1 MHSTLDMRQLR
12 PIPFNAFYPA
22 VIEQTELE
30 ESINL
35 IDPSTREVRKIVVGP
50 PAKTEPLAP
59 RENYETANPV
69 DLASFGPTVDRPL
82 GDIALARSGD
92 KGANVNIGLFV
103 HTDEEWDWLRS
114 FMTRSKMRELMGA
127 DWQDWYFV
135 ERVEM
140 PLIRAVHFVVYGPLG
155 RGVSSSRL
163 LDALGKGFA
172 EFIRAV
178 HVPIPRKF
186 LNL

>member
-1 MHSTLDMRQLR
+1 MHSTLDTRQLR

-22 VIEQTELE
+22 LVEQSELE

-35 IDPSTREVRKIVVGP
+35 IDPSTNDVTKLVVGP
-50 PAKTEPLAP
+50 PRKTEPLAA
-59 RENYETANPV
+59 RANYDTSRPA
-69 DLASFGPTVDRPL
+69 DLASFGPTINRPL
-82 GDIALARSGD
+82 GDIAMARSGD
-92 KGANVNIGLFV
+92 KGANVNIGIFV
-103 HTDEEWDWLRS
+103 HTADEWEWLRA
-114 FMTRSKMRELMGA
+114 FLTRSRMRELMGA
-127 DWQDWYFV
+127 DWRERYFV

-140 PLIRAVHFVVYGPLG
+140 PRIKAVHFVIYGPLG

-178 HVPIPRKF
+178 HVPVPKRL